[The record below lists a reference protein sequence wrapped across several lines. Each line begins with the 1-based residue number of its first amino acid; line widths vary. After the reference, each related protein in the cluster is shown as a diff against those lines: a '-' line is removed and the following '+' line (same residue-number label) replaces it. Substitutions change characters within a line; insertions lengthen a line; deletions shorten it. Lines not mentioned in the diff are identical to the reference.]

1 MTNDDV
7 FYDKLM
13 AHIEADSDLYTKVMN
28 EVTAIHEVRNVL
40 HLGASIS
47 DTYGALTVSTDNLQA
62 ALRKHA
68 DATKGDGTHGA

>member
-13 AHIEADSDLYTKVMN
+13 AHIEADSELYTKVMN
-28 EVTAIHEVRNVL
+28 EVTAIYDVRNVL
-40 HLGASIS
+40 HLDASVS
-47 DTYGALTVSTDNLQA
+47 ETYGALTVSTDNLQE

-68 DATKGDGTHGA
+68 DATKGDDSNGA